1 MSKAKTKKRPDVEYV
16 AGANEKREKLMG
28 YLMAMP
34 AIVLLIAFT
43 VYPLCYLAYRSFFG
57 GSIISKNPKFV
68 GFENYV
74 ALVESADFHQV
85 LVNTAIYTVIT
96 VGLTMVL
103 AIVIAVWLNGKRNS
117 KMNGITQT
125 LIFTP
130 HIISMV
136 SVSTLFL
143 WLMDSKNG
151 FINAV
156 LVALG
161 FEPYSFLASP
171 ETALLSVALVSV
183 WKGLGYYVLLIMAA
197 LQNIPTSVYEA
208 AEMDDTPPLRTF
220 FKITLPMI
228 SPTILFTSVV
238 AVIAPQT
245 HWFTTSM
252 TLLTAMVNLVRLVLP
267 VWYCCCLYVL
277 LHISSSLLVRNV
289 FTISK
294 EASLCIHRI
303 KHWKNSK
310 PVWTH
315 LVNLSLSL

>member
-1 MSKAKTKKRPDVEYV
+1 MAKAKTKKRPDVEYV

-34 AIVLLIAFT
+34 AIILLIAFT
-43 VYPLCYLAYRSFFG
+43 VYPLCYLRYRSFFG

-68 GFENYV
+68 GFENYK
-74 ALVESADFHQV
+74 ALAESADFHQV
-85 LVNTAIYTVIT
+85 LMNTAIYTVIT

-103 AIVIAVWLNGKRNS
+103 AVIIAVWLNGKRNE

-151 FINAV
+151 FLNAI
-156 LVALG
+156 LVMLG
-161 FEPYSFLASP
+161 FEPYTFLASP
-171 ETALLSVALVSV
+171 ETALLSVSLVSV

-238 AVIAPQT
+238 AVIAS
-245 HWFTTSM
+245 FKVFDSISIM
-252 TLLTAMVNLVRLVLP
+252 TGGGPVNSTNTLVYYIYDFAYSYGKP
-267 VWYCCCLYVL
+267 GQACAAGMVL
-277 LHISSSLLVRNV
+277 LLFVCVVTYVQFLVGKKRV
-289 FTISK
+289 
-294 EASLCIHRI
+294 HYQ
-303 KHWKNSK
+303 
-310 PVWTH
+310 
-315 LVNLSLSL
+315 

>member
-1 MSKAKTKKRPDVEYV
+1 MAKAKTKKRPDVEYV

-34 AIVLLIAFT
+34 AIILLIAFT
-43 VYPLCYLAYRSFFG
+43 VYPLCYLRYRSFFG

-68 GFENYV
+68 GFENYK
-74 ALVESADFHQV
+74 ALAESADFHQV
-85 LVNTAIYTVIT
+85 LMNTAIYTVIT

-103 AIVIAVWLNGKRNS
+103 AVIIAVWLNGKRNS
-117 KMNGITQT
+117 KLNGVTQT

-151 FINAV
+151 FLNAI
-156 LVALG
+156 LVMLG
-161 FEPYSFLASP
+161 FEPYTFLASP
-171 ETALLSVALVSV
+171 ETALLSVSLVSV

-208 AEMDDTPPLRTF
+208 AEMDDTPALRTF

-238 AVIAPQT
+238 AVIAS
-245 HWFTTSM
+245 FKVFDSISIM
-252 TLLTAMVNLVRLVLP
+252 TGGGPVNSTNTLVYYIYDFAYSYGKP
-267 VWYCCCLYVL
+267 GQACAAGMVL
-277 LHISSSLLVRNV
+277 LLFVCVVTYIQFLVGKKRV
-289 FTISK
+289 
-294 EASLCIHRI
+294 HYQ
-303 KHWKNSK
+303 
-310 PVWTH
+310 
-315 LVNLSLSL
+315 

>member
-28 YLMAMP
+28 YLMALP
-34 AIVLLIAFT
+34 AIVLLFAFT
-43 VYPLCYLAYRSFFG
+43 VYPLCYMRYRSFFG
-57 GSIISKNPKFV
+57 GSVISRNPKFV
-68 GFENYV
+68 AFDNYK
-74 ALVESADFHQV
+74 ALAESADFHQV
-85 LVNTAIYTVIT
+85 LMNTAIYTVIT

-117 KMNGITQT
+117 KLNGITQT
-125 LIFTP
+125 FIFTP

-143 WLMDSKNG
+143 WLMDSQNG
-151 FINAV
+151 LINVV

-171 ETALLSVALVSV
+171 ETALLSVSLVSV

-238 AVIAPQT
+238 AVIAS
-245 HWFTTSM
+245 FKVFDSISIM
-252 TLLTAMVNLVRLVLP
+252 TGGGPVNSTNTLVYYIYDFAYSYGKP
-267 VWYCCCLYVL
+267 GQACAAGMVL
-277 LHISSSLLVRNV
+277 LLFVCVVTYVQFLVGKKRV
-289 FTISK
+289 
-294 EASLCIHRI
+294 HYQ
-303 KHWKNSK
+303 
-310 PVWTH
+310 
-315 LVNLSLSL
+315 

>member
-1 MSKAKTKKRPDVEYV
+1 MAKTKTKKRPEVEYV

-34 AIVLLIAFT
+34 AIILLIAFT
-43 VYPLCYLAYRSFFG
+43 VYPLCYLRYRSFFG
-57 GSIISKNPKFV
+57 GSVISRNPKFV
-68 GFENYV
+68 GFENYK
-74 ALVESADFHQV
+74 ALVESTDFHQV
-85 LVNTAIYTVIT
+85 LMNTAIYTVIT

-117 KMNGITQT
+117 KLNGITQT
-125 LIFTP
+125 FIFTP

-143 WLMDSKNG
+143 WLMDSQNG
-151 FINAV
+151 LINAV

-171 ETALLSVALVSV
+171 ETALLSVSLVSV

-208 AEMDDTPPLRTF
+208 AEMDDTPALRTF

-238 AVIAPQT
+238 AVIAS
-245 HWFTTSM
+245 FKVFDSISIM
-252 TLLTAMVNLVRLVLP
+252 TGGGPVNSTNTLVYYIYDFAYSYGKP
-267 VWYCCCLYVL
+267 GQACAAGMVL
-277 LHISSSLLVRNV
+277 LLFVCVVTYIQFLVGKKRV
-289 FTISK
+289 
-294 EASLCIHRI
+294 HYQ
-303 KHWKNSK
+303 
-310 PVWTH
+310 
-315 LVNLSLSL
+315 

>member
-1 MSKAKTKKRPDVEYV
+1 MAKTKAKKKPEIERV
-16 AGANEKREKLMG
+16 AGRNEKREKLMG

-34 AIVLLIAFT
+34 AIILLFAFT
-43 VYPLCYLAYRSFFG
+43 VYPLFYMAYRSLFG
-57 GSIISKNPKFV
+57 GSVISRNPKFV
-68 GFENYV
+68 GFDNYK
-74 ALVESADFHQV
+74 ALVESTDFHQV
-85 LVNTAIYTVIT
+85 LMNTAIYTVIT

-117 KMNGITQT
+117 KLNSIAQT
-125 LIFTP
+125 FIFTP

-143 WLMDSKNG
+143 WLMDSQNG
-151 FINAV
+151 LLNVV

-171 ETALLSVALVSV
+171 ETALLSVSLVSV

-238 AVIAPQT
+238 AVIAS
-245 HWFTTSM
+245 FKVFDSVSIM
-252 TLLTAMVNLVRLVLP
+252 TGGGPVNSTNTLVYYIYDFAYSYGKP
-267 VWYCCCLYVL
+267 GQACAAGMVL
-277 LHISSSLLVRNV
+277 LLFVCVVTYVQFLVGKKRV
-289 FTISK
+289 
-294 EASLCIHRI
+294 HYQ
-303 KHWKNSK
+303 
-310 PVWTH
+310 
-315 LVNLSLSL
+315 

>member
-1 MSKAKTKKRPDVEYV
+1 MSKAKTKKRPEVEYV

-85 LVNTAIYTVIT
+85 LVNTAVYTVIT

-238 AVIAPQT
+238 AVIAS
-245 HWFTTSM
+245 FKVFDSISIM
-252 TLLTAMVNLVRLVLP
+252 TGGGPVNSTNTLVYYIYDFAYSYGKP
-267 VWYCCCLYVL
+267 GQACAAGMVL
-277 LHISSSLLVRNV
+277 LLFVCVVTYIQFLVGKKRV
-289 FTISK
+289 
-294 EASLCIHRI
+294 HYQ
-303 KHWKNSK
+303 
-310 PVWTH
+310 
-315 LVNLSLSL
+315 

>member
-1 MSKAKTKKRPDVEYV
+1 MAKTKTKKRPEVEYV

-43 VYPLCYLAYRSFFG
+43 VYPLCYLRYRSFYG
-57 GSIISKNPKFV
+57 GSVISRNPKFV
-68 GFENYV
+68 GFENYK
-74 ALVESADFHQV
+74 ALVESTDFHQV
-85 LVNTAIYTVIT
+85 LMNTAIYTVIT

-117 KMNGITQT
+117 KLNGITQT
-125 LIFTP
+125 FIFTP

-143 WLMDSKNG
+143 WLMDSQNG
-151 FINAV
+151 LINAV

-171 ETALLSVALVSV
+171 ETALLSVSLVSV

-208 AEMDDTPPLRTF
+208 AEMDDTPALRTF

-238 AVIAPQT
+238 AVIAS
-245 HWFTTSM
+245 FKVFDSISIM
-252 TLLTAMVNLVRLVLP
+252 TGGGPVNSTNTLVYYIYDFAYSYGKP
-267 VWYCCCLYVL
+267 GQACAAGMVL
-277 LHISSSLLVRNV
+277 LLFVCVVTYIQFLVGKKRV
-289 FTISK
+289 
-294 EASLCIHRI
+294 HYQ
-303 KHWKNSK
+303 
-310 PVWTH
+310 
-315 LVNLSLSL
+315 

>member
-1 MSKAKTKKRPDVEYV
+1 MAKTKTKKRPEVEYV

-43 VYPLCYLAYRSFFG
+43 VYPLCYLRYRSFFG
-57 GSIISKNPKFV
+57 GSVISRNPKFV
-68 GFENYV
+68 GFENYK
-74 ALVESADFHQV
+74 ALVESTDFHQV
-85 LVNTAIYTVIT
+85 LMNTAIYTVIT

-117 KMNGITQT
+117 KLNGITQT
-125 LIFTP
+125 FIFTP
-130 HIISMV
+130 HIISLV
-136 SVSTLFL
+136 SVSTLVL
-143 WLMDSKNG
+143 WLMDSQNG
-151 FINAV
+151 LINAV

-171 ETALLSVALVSV
+171 ETALLSVSLVSV

-208 AEMDDTPPLRTF
+208 AEMDDTPALRTF

-238 AVIAPQT
+238 AVIAS
-245 HWFTTSM
+245 FKVFDSISIM
-252 TLLTAMVNLVRLVLP
+252 TGGGPVNSTNTLVYYIYDFAYSYGKP
-267 VWYCCCLYVL
+267 GQACAAGMVL
-277 LHISSSLLVRNV
+277 LLFVCVVTYIQFLVGKKRV
-289 FTISK
+289 
-294 EASLCIHRI
+294 HYQ
-303 KHWKNSK
+303 
-310 PVWTH
+310 
-315 LVNLSLSL
+315 

>member
-1 MSKAKTKKRPDVEYV
+1 MAKTKAKKRPEIERV
-16 AGANEKREKLMG
+16 AGRNEKREKLMG

-34 AIVLLIAFT
+34 AIVLLFAFT
-43 VYPLCYLAYRSFFG
+43 VYPLFYMRYRSLFG
-57 GSIISKNPKFV
+57 GSVISRNPKFV
-68 GFENYV
+68 GFDNYK

-85 LVNTAIYTVIT
+85 LMNTAVYTVIT

-117 KMNGITQT
+117 KLNSIAQT
-125 LIFTP
+125 FIFTP

-151 FINAV
+151 LLNVV

-161 FEPYSFLASP
+161 FEPFTFLASP
-171 ETALLSVALVSV
+171 ETALLSVSLVSV

-238 AVIAPQT
+238 AVIAS
-245 HWFTTSM
+245 FKVFDSVSIM
-252 TLLTAMVNLVRLVLP
+252 TGGGPVNSTNTLVYYIYDFAYSYGKP
-267 VWYCCCLYVL
+267 GQACAAGMVL
-277 LHISSSLLVRNV
+277 LLFVCVVTYVQFLVGKKRV
-289 FTISK
+289 
-294 EASLCIHRI
+294 HYQ
-303 KHWKNSK
+303 
-310 PVWTH
+310 
-315 LVNLSLSL
+315 

>member
-34 AIVLLIAFT
+34 AIILLFAFT

-57 GSIISKNPKFV
+57 GSVISRNPKFV
-68 GFENYV
+68 GFENYK
-74 ALVESADFHQV
+74 ALAESADFHQV
-85 LVNTAIYTVIT
+85 LMNTAIYTVIT

-117 KMNGITQT
+117 KLNGIIQT
-125 LIFTP
+125 FIFTP

-143 WLMDSKNG
+143 WLMDSQNG
-151 FINAV
+151 LINVV

-171 ETALLSVALVSV
+171 ETALLSVSLVSV

-238 AVIAPQT
+238 AVIAS
-245 HWFTTSM
+245 FKVFDSISIM
-252 TLLTAMVNLVRLVLP
+252 TCGGPVNSTNTLVYYIYDFAYSYGKP
-267 VWYCCCLYVL
+267 GQACAAGMVL
-277 LHISSSLLVRNV
+277 LLFVCVVTYIQFLVGKKRV
-289 FTISK
+289 
-294 EASLCIHRI
+294 HYQ
-303 KHWKNSK
+303 
-310 PVWTH
+310 
-315 LVNLSLSL
+315 